1 MAIANDGENLY
12 PTTKDTITTYY
23 FTYCFDDVFYSHI
36 LLQVDFNALS
46 YEVTD
51 YKWACQNKFSFF
63 LSSDTFFFLNL
74 LLTWSTTAWVPWW
87 LNPVDPMFD

>member
-1 MAIANDGENLY
+1 MAFLRASPEHAILMAYCMAIANDGENLY

-51 YKWACQNKFSFF
+51 YK
-63 LSSDTFFFLNL
+63 
-74 LLTWSTTAWVPWW
+74 
-87 LNPVDPMFD
+87 

>member
-1 MAIANDGENLY
+1 MAYCMAIANDGENLY

-63 LSSDTFFFLNL
+63 LSSDTFYF
-74 LLTWSTTAWVPWW
+74 
-87 LNPVDPMFD
+87 

>member
-1 MAIANDGENLY
+1 MAYCMAIANDGENLY

-51 YKWACQNKFSFF
+51 YK
-63 LSSDTFFFLNL
+63 
-74 LLTWSTTAWVPWW
+74 
-87 LNPVDPMFD
+87 